1 MAMKELL
8 RVTLDA
14 AKIREA
20 CELYV
25 ASRIQPDEEATA
37 TLIVNVRKPETISD
51 PGSESVVCEVVVRKR
66 RVRKL
71 KQRGPPPPQEYEP

>member
-20 CELYV
+20 CEAFV
-25 ASRIQPDEEATA
+25 ATRMRINHDEEEAKAT
-37 TLIVNVRKPETISD
+37 IVND
-51 PGSESVVCEVVVRKR
+51 PGGMTPLCVDVIVRKR
-66 RVRKL
+66 RIRKPNGAP
-71 KQRGPPPPQEYEP
+71 K